1 MMDRNDDDRSLRRI
15 ALRIL
20 NENEDQ
26 ARDELDSV
34 IQAIEDQIGR
44 QSSVYTWSV
53 PVILII
59 PALCLI
65 LSIFVALAS
74 KAVADTLLN
83 IAIAACLIPLVMALL
98 WRRFQYGTGR
108 LRKPREAIYANASNE
123 TRETLEKLFAYL
135 QRESAPRAY
144 YRNWRGTPIYL
155 ERRYF
160 FGNLRVLLL
169 SEFAAVRAL
178 CLAPGGNRISGAI
191 KIEKDPDEAIKE
203 LGIKPKRAGGPG
215 RNAKYAYGDALISLI
230 GDVRFGALDL
240 SNRTAAIRAIKKW
253 LSEWFEDHADET
265 GDVPRSDL
273 LAPYAEKICAH
284 LEKIAPTKGR

>member
-34 IQAIEDQIGR
+34 IQAVEDHVGR
-44 QSSVYTWSV
+44 QASVYTWSV
-53 PVILII
+53 PVILTI
-59 PALCLI
+59 PALCLL
-65 LSIFVALAS
+65 LSIFAALAS
-74 KAVADTLLN
+74 KAVADAFLSV
-83 IAIAACLIPLVMALL
+83 AIAACLIPLFMAWL

-108 LRKPREAIYANASNE
+108 LRKPREAIYANASDE

-144 YRNWRGTPIYL
+144 YRNWRGNPIYL

-160 FGNLRVLLL
+160 FGNLRALLL

-178 CLAPGGNRISGAI
+178 CLSPGGSRISGAI
-191 KIEKDPDEAIKE
+191 KIEKDPDEVIKE

-215 RNAKYAYGDALISLI
+215 RNAKYAYSDALISLI
-230 GDVRFGALDL
+230 GDPRLSVLDL
-240 SNRTAAIRAIKKW
+240 SNRAAAIRAIKKW
-253 LSEWFEDHADET
+253 LSDWFEEHADET
-265 GDVPRSDL
+265 GDVPRGDL

-284 LEKIAPTKGR
+284 LQKIASAKGR